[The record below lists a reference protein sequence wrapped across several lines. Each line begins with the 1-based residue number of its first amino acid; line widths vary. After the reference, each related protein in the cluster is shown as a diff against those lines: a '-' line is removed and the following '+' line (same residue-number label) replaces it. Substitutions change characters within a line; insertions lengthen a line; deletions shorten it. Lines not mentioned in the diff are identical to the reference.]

1 VPESD
6 RRARL
11 RLAAQNGAVRALVNA
26 ASPEEGTRELLRE
39 VCQNLG
45 WATGAVWMP
54 SGDAR
59 VLEARTL
66 WADAGAGVA
75 AFVDTTRATRFPPG
89 TGLPGRVWA
98 SGEPAWSVDVTEEP
112 GFTRAEAARAVGLH
126 GAFAVPIPLDG
137 ARRGVLEF
145 FSREVLAPDP
155 ELLETMSAVGG
166 HLGQFLQRRQA
177 EAALRATEAQ
187 FLTFAST
194 VPDATF
200 IIDESSRI
208 VYVND
213 AVRRI
218 FGYSPSEL
226 QGAPLTRLM
235 PERHRRPHMEGLRRF
250 LETGERRVAW
260 EGVAMEGLHRDG
272 TEVPLEITYGTFE
285 RDGKRFFTGIARD
298 VTERRRA
305 EEQLRFQA
313 RLLDAVGE
321 AVVAT
326 DLAGRVL
333 YWNAYAEQLYGWP
346 AAEVLGRNVE
356 EVAPGVLP
364 PESGRERLA
373 GGGRWSGEFTV
384 QDRKGRELP
393 VWITLSPIL
402 DGAGRLLGIIGTAIE
417 IQEQKQREEGLRFL
431 GHASR
436 VLASSLDYATTLR
449 SVATLAVPHL
459 GDWCLVHARNPEDG
473 AIAPVARVTPP
484 GATDAVD
491 ALESLLTGDDGVA
504 NRVLRDD
511 TRLIWPDD
519 GGNTDLPGERLRQA
533 GIHSL
538 LTVPL
543 RARGTALGIITFV
556 STTASRAYDSLDAD
570 IAEELGHRAG
580 LAVDNARLYR
590 EAQEGNR
597 AKADFLAVVSHELR
611 TPLNAIA
618 GYADLLAGGIA
629 GPLTEL
635 QQRHVERIKVGAGHL
650 AHLIDEV
657 LSYARVETNR
667 ERLQLEVTD
676 VAEAARE
683 AAVVLEPDARE
694 RGLPLR
700 VDVPE
705 AGPVILTDPGKVR
718 QIVVNLLS
726 NAVKYT
732 EEGEV
737 RIRVRPAGAGVEI
750 QVSDTGIGIEPKAQD
765 RIFEPFWQAEAP
777 NTRSVGGTGLGLSV
791 SRRLAGLLQGSI
803 EVASDVG
810 KGSTFTV
817 CLPDLTGT
825 PHDPREAGPDAA
837 AHDGTDTG
845 PDPRPT

>member
-26 ASPEEGTRELLRE
+26 TSLEEGTRELLRE

-45 WATGAVWMP
+45 WAVGAIWMP
-54 SGDAR
+54 SVDAR
-59 VLEARTL
+59 VLETRTL
-66 WADAGAGVA
+66 WASPGAGVT
-75 AFVDTTRATRFPPG
+75 AFSDTTRATRFPPG

-98 SGEPAWSVDVTEEP
+98 SGEPAWIVDVTEDPE
-112 GFTRAEAARAVGLH
+112 FTRAEAARAVGLH

-177 EAALRATEAQ
+177 QAALRATEAQ

-213 AVRRI
+213 AVRQI

-260 EGVAMEGLHRDG
+260 EGVAMEGLRRDG

-285 RDGKRFFTGIARD
+285 RDGRRFFTGIARD
-298 VTERRRA
+298 VTERRHT

-321 AVVAT
+321 AVVAA
-326 DLAGRVL
+326 DLDGRIL
-333 YWNAYAEQLYGWP
+333 YWNAYAEQLFGWT
-346 AAEVLGRNVE
+346 AGEVLDRNVE
-356 EVAPGVLP
+356 EIAPGVLP
-364 PESGRERLA
+364 PESGRVKARLA
-373 GGGRWSGEFTV
+373 GGGRWSSESTV
-384 QDRKGRELP
+384 RGRDGREFP
-393 VWITLSPIL
+393 AWITLSPIL
-402 DGAGRLLGIIGTAIE
+402 DGNGRLLGIIGTAIE
-417 IQEQKQREEGLRFL
+417 IQERIRREEGLRFL
-431 GHASR
+431 GDASR

-504 NRVLRDD
+504 NRVLSSD
-511 TRLIWPDD
+511 TRLIWPD
-519 GGNTDLPGERLRQA
+519 GGGATDLPGERLRQA

-538 LTVPL
+538 LAVPL
-543 RARGTALGIITFV
+543 RARGTALGIITLV
-556 STTASRAYDSLDAD
+556 STTAARAYDSLDAD

-657 LSYARVETNR
+657 LSYARVETDR

-676 VAEAARE
+676 VAAVARE

-694 RGLPLR
+694 KGLPLR
-700 VDVPE
+700 ADVPE
-705 AGPVILTDPGKVR
+705 KGPVMLTDPGKVR

-732 EEGEV
+732 DEGEV
-737 RIRVRPAGAGVEI
+737 RVRVRPAGAGVEI
-750 QVSDTGIGIEPKAQD
+750 QVSDTGIGIDPKAQD

-791 SRRLAGLLQGSI
+791 SRRLAGLLQGTI

-817 CLPDLTGT
+817 RLPDLTGT
-825 PHDPREAGPDAA
+825 PHHLREAGPDAA
-837 AHDGTDTG
+837 ADDGTELG
-845 PDPRPT
+845 PG